1 MISHILNVKFQDIYK
16 QYPTQTPYIQFVYAL
31 HLSFEKYMVKEVKR
45 TFCFYKYIINNF
57 NYAIFFR
64 LGECYYV

>member
-31 HLSFEKYMVKEVKR
+31 HLSFEKYMVKEVKKP
-45 TFCFYKYIINNF
+45 FVSINILLTTLTMP
-57 NYAIFFR
+57 YFF
-64 LGECYYV
+64 V